1 MFPLF
6 GGIGG
11 MASPFG
17 YSMNPMMS
25 QLGMLAMMRQRMEQG
40 GAQQQPGTSF
50 EQQPMAPV
58 EALDPNSLTPGM
70 DQMSPDPQPLS
81 DISSNGQQ
89 RMVVNGTLNLSP
101 EKSGIATLNPISAE
115 PLPSPGFIT
124 PRPGGNN
131 LLQAFPAIEPFPLI
145 SGTLRQNLNRG

>member
-11 MASPFG
+11 MANPFG
-17 YSMNPMMS
+17 YSMSPMLG
-25 QLGMLAMMRQRMEQG
+25 QLGLLAMMRQRMEQG
-40 GAQQQPGTSF
+40 DAQQQPSF
-50 EQQPMAPV
+50 EQQPVAPV
-58 EALDPNSLTPGM
+58 EALDPNSLTPGL
-70 DQMSPDPQPLS
+70 DQMSPDPQPLKVS
-81 DISSNGQQ
+81 DISTNGQQ

-101 EKSGIATLNPISAE
+101 EKGGIATLNPISAE
-115 PLPSPGFIT
+115 PLPQPGFIT

-145 SGTLRQNLNRG
+145 SGALRQNLNRG

>member
-11 MASPFG
+11 MANPFG
-17 YSMNPMMS
+17 YSMSPMLS
-25 QLGMLAMMRQRMEQG
+25 QLGLLAMMRQRMEQG
-40 GAQQQPGTSF
+40 DAQQQPSF
-50 EQQPMAPV
+50 EQQPAAPV
-58 EALDPNSLTPGM
+58 QEPEFGTNPPIPPDLKTPM
-70 DQMSPDPQPLS
+70 TPDLQPS
-81 DISSNGQQ
+81 TNGQQ

-101 EKSGIATLNPISAE
+101 EKGGIVSLAPGTAE
-115 PLPSPGFIT
+115 PLQSPGFIT

-145 SGTLRQNLNRG
+145 SGALRQNLNRG

>member
-40 GAQQQPGTSF
+40 DAQQQPSF

-131 LLQAFPAIEPFPLI
+131 LLQAFPAVEPFPLF

>member
-1 MFPLF
+1 
-6 GGIGG
+6 

-40 GAQQQPGTSF
+40 GAQQQPSF
-50 EQQPMAPV
+50 EQQPAAPV

-81 DISSNGQQ
+81 DISANGQQ

-124 PRPGGNN
+124 PRPGGNQ
-131 LLQAFPAIEPFPLI
+131 LIQGYPTIQGYPAVEPSPLI

>member
-40 GAQQQPGTSF
+40 GAQQQPSF

-131 LLQAFPAIEPFPLI
+131 LLQAFPAVEPFPLF

>member
-40 GAQQQPGTSF
+40 GAQQQPSF
-50 EQQPMAPV
+50 EQQPAAPV
-58 EALDPNSLTPGM
+58 QEPEFGTNPPIPPDLKTPM
-70 DQMSPDPQPLS
+70 PPPAMSNMPQT
-81 DISSNGQQ
+81 
-89 RMVVNGTLNLSP
+89 MVVDGTLNLSP

-115 PLPSPGFIT
+115 PLPSPGFMF
-124 PRPGGNN
+124 PRPGGNQ
-131 LLQAFPAIEPFPLI
+131 LIQAYPAIEPSSLI

>member
-40 GAQQQPGTSF
+40 GAQQQPSF
-50 EQQPMAPV
+50 EQQPAAPV
-58 EALDPNSLTPGM
+58 QEPEFGTNPPIPPDLKTPM
-70 DQMSPDPQPLS
+70 PPPAMSNMPQT
-81 DISSNGQQ
+81 
-89 RMVVNGTLNLSP
+89 MVVDGTLNLSP
-101 EKSGIATLNPISAE
+101 EKSGIATLDPISAE
-115 PLPSPGFIT
+115 PLPSPGLD
-124 PRPGGNN
+124 RYPGGNQ
-131 LLQAFPAIEPFPLI
+131 LIQVYPAVEPSMHQRPLPLI
-145 SGTLRQNLNRG
+145 SGALR